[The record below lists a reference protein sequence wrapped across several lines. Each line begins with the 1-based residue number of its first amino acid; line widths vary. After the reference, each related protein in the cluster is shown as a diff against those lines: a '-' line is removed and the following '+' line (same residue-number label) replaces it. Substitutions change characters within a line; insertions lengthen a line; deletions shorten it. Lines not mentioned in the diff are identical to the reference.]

1 MSSTKA
7 TKNKVKSIASIK
19 DNILYWPKSYDANY
33 GAFITYLKLQQVVM
47 IPGSQLSAQYDTKDV
62 KTALP
67 SHNIVDSKI
76 ATYNTYYIGNRDLNK
91 FVTLVNANNE
101 NDTPRIN
108 EARSPQLAYTHFV
121 SQTESDILVS
131 LCNFTRGE
139 IDSQGQY
146 LVASPD
152 IDSQGK
158 YVGLIR
164 DYLLIR
170 DYTIGFIRGDV
181 IVSVKDS
188 DEDDE
193 RDIQDGMM
201 IFDGT
206 DVVELHGKYHISGSV
221 IPELKSITEFP
232 IGYWNGIID
241 GNDEWIAPKQ
251 LDIIDIFVN
260 VSFTVS
266 DKGLTIALYGS
277 KVAFG
282 SNHTGFRTRKNP
294 DKDSLHVIVVRN
306 PTAETG
312 YTFIICYSKINTVT
326 AANELYKLF
335 LTHTHVNSCL
345 FTLYRG
351 YYLVIDTIMAAKE
364 DDESSD
370 QSEDEEDDDR
380 VAEIMESDVLLPE
393 LLNIISQYDI

>member
-1 MSSTKA
+1 MSSSKA
-7 TKNKVKSIASIK
+7 TKKKAKSIASIK

-33 GAFITYLKLQQVVM
+33 GAFITYIKLQQVVM
-47 IPGSQLSAQYDTKDV
+47 MQGSQLSAQYDTKDV

-67 SHNIVDSKI
+67 SHNIADSKT
-76 ATYNTYYIGNRDLNK
+76 ATYNTYYIGNRDLTK
-91 FVTLVNANNE
+91 FVTLVNANNKS
-101 NDTPRIN
+101 DTPRIN

-139 IDSQGQY
+139 INSQGKY

-152 IDSQGK
+152 IDSRGK

-170 DYTIGFIRGDV
+170 DYSIGFIRGDI

-193 RDIQDGMM
+193 RDLQDGMM

-241 GNDEWIAPKQ
+241 GNDEWISPKQ
-251 LDIIDIFVN
+251 LDVINISIN
-260 VSFTVS
+260 VSFTIT
-266 DKGLTIALYGS
+266 DKGLTIALYGRDISFES
-277 KVAFG
+277 K
-282 SNHTGFRTRKNP
+282 HTVFRTRINP
-294 DKDSLHVIVVRN
+294 AEHSLHVIAVHN
-306 PTAETG
+306 STAEAG
-312 YTFIICYSKINTVT
+312 YTFIICHSKINTIT
-326 AANELYKLF
+326 TTTELYKLF

-345 FTLYRG
+345 FTFYRG
-351 YYLVIDTIMAAKE
+351 YYLVIDTIITAE

-380 VAEIMESDVLLPE
+380 EAEIMESDILLPE